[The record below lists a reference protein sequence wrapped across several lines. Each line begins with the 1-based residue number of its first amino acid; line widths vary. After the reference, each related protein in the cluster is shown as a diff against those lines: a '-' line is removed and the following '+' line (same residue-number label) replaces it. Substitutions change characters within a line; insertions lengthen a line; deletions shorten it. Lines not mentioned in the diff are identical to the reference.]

1 MNSHF
6 TIESFGKSDIGLIR
20 NNNEDVFRELP
31 KEKFFILA
39 DGMGGHNAGEI
50 AASRAV
56 EYMCSGIQNFFI
68 NKKNSLELEDIE
80 TQIESVIENTNLWVH
95 HLGASNPKFY
105 GMGTT
110 LCSILFFKEF
120 IIYSHVGDSRI
131 YRFRKGTLSL
141 LTNDHTV
148 YSKNLPTLENRNGV
162 SLPRKVLAKAIG
174 TSIFVSPEIKSEKVE
189 VGDIYLL
196 SSDGLHDLV
205 SDATIES
212 LLKNSSD
219 LNQVASHLIE
229 TAKES
234 GGHDN
239 ITLLLVKIH
248 DLSGQQRN
256 DLDSP

>member
-1 MNSHF
+1 MSSHF
-6 TIESFGKSDIGLIR
+6 DIESFGKSDIGLIR

-39 DGMGGHNAGEI
+39 DGMGGHNAGEV

-56 EYMCSGIQNFFI
+56 EYMCSGIQNFFLQ
-68 NKKNSLELEDIE
+68 KKDSLELEDIE
-80 TQIESVIENTNLWVH
+80 LQIESVIENTNLWVH
-95 HLGASNPKFY
+95 HLGSLNPGLC

-110 LCSILFFKEF
+110 LCSVLFFKEF
-120 IIYSHVGDSRI
+120 IVYSHVGDSRI
-131 YRFRKGTLSL
+131 YRFRNQKLTP

-148 YSKNLPTLENRNGV
+148 ITKNEATSENRNGV

-196 SSDGLHDLV
+196 STDGLHDLV
-205 SDATIES
+205 SDGLIET
-212 LLKNSSD
+212 LLKNYTD

-239 ITLLLVKIH
+239 ITLLLVRIS
-248 DLSGQQRN
+248 DFSR
-256 DLDSP
+256 